1 MLGDKSRLTSRHRFN
16 SCAWDA
22 ILRNGFEGVWGG
34 GFLDV
39 PALFLGQ
46 DDDDDVED
54 GKRGKGSG

>member
-1 MLGDKSRLTSRHRFN
+1 MRVGRDPSKRIRGGL
-16 SCAWDA
+16 
-22 ILRNGFEGVWGG
+22 GG